1 MLLDNETVFVVHNI
15 LKHVPRQ
22 IKLRRVRKMGA
33 EAKSRSRRAKVVL
46 MICVVLV
53 VLLSVSNVMF
63 FNTTQSL
70 QNLIS
75 TLDMQNSDLRK
86 EIDTLQTRNTNL
98 QSQISSLQGQI
109 NSLKTKNDQLQ
120 SQQEILQSEVDALQ
134 TQNVNLQDEIEVL
147 KAPQLHKVNVQW
159 TDYPRY
165 PLPYVLIQGAVFNSG
180 SESAHNAIL
189 TVRIFDKAGTLL
201 KSEEI
206 HLGTIEGKSYIAF
219 SVDVPYSGDADSVTT
234 TLAYD

>member
-1 MLLDNETVFVVHNI
+1 MFHKQNDRGQESSELELE
-15 LKHVPRQ
+15 LKNR
-22 IKLRRVRKMGA
+22 IK
-33 EAKSRSRRAKVVL
+33 RAKTGL
-46 MICVVLV
+46 AICVALV
-53 VLLSVSNVMF
+53 VLLAISNVWF
-63 FNTTQSL
+63 LNRNQSL
-70 QNLIS
+70 QDLRS
-75 TLDMQNSDLRK
+75 ALETQNSDLQVQ
-86 EIDTLQTRNTNL
+86 IDTLQTQNTNL
-98 QSQISSLQGQI
+98 QSQISNLQGQI
-109 NSLKTKNDQLQ
+109 NSLKTKNNQLQ

-134 TQNVNLQDEIEVL
+134 TQNVNLQDEVEVL

>member
-1 MLLDNETVFVVHNI
+1 LELE
-15 LKHVPRQ
+15 LKNR
-22 IKLRRVRKMGA
+22 IKRVKTGLA
-33 EAKSRSRRAKVVL
+33 
-46 MICVVLV
+46 ICVALV
-53 VLLSVSNVMF
+53 VLLAISNVWF
-63 FNTTQSL
+63 FNRNQSL
-70 QNLIS
+70 QDLRS
-75 TLDMQNSDLRK
+75 ALETQNSDLQVQ
-86 EIDTLQTRNTNL
+86 IDTLQTQNTNL
-98 QSQISSLQGQI
+98 QSQISNLQGQI